1 MNIIELS
8 LTSPHGSFACDTNL
22 SSSYDPTTEWY
33 EFKGHNSIS
42 GNAIE
47 FAFACQDNPIQNNS
61 TLAILHTYFV
71 LDDVH
76 YHIRYTG
83 TPAIKIGANEY
94 VVTYEDCRLPFD
106 GSTAKIVCR
115 WSE

>member
-8 LTSPHGSFACDTNL
+8 LTSPHGSFACDL
-22 SSSYDPTTEWY
+22 HLLAAYDPTTERY
-33 EFKGHNSIS
+33 SFSGMENATLNGIS
-42 GNAIE
+42 
-47 FAFACQDNPIQNNS
+47 FVFSCQDNPVQSNSNIQL
-61 TLAILHTYFV
+61 TEATFV
-71 LDDVH
+71 LNDEEFN
-76 YHIRYTG
+76 IRLTG
-83 TPAIKIGANEY
+83 TPAIKIGENEY

>member
-8 LTSPHGSFACDTNL
+8 LTSLHGSFACDTNFYA
-22 SSSYDPTTEWY
+22 SYDPTTEEY
-33 EFKGHNSIS
+33 LFSGEQQSTGNSIS
-42 GNAIE
+42 
-47 FAFACQDNPIQNNS
+47 FWFSCQDNPIQSNS
-61 TLAILHTYFV
+61 NIHITVTAFILNDEEFN
-71 LDDVH
+71 
-76 YHIRYTG
+76 IRITG

>member
-8 LTSPHGSFACDTNL
+8 LTSPHGNYSCDTYTL
-22 SSSYDPTTEWY
+22 IGYDLTREVY
-33 EFKGHNSIS
+33 EFHGMNSVSGNSI
-42 GNAIE
+42 E
-47 FAFACQDNPIQNNS
+47 LAFACQDNPIQSNS
-61 TLAILHTYFV
+61 IMAIIDAYFV
-71 LDDVH
+71 FNDVA
-76 YHIRYTG
+76 YNIRLTG

-94 VVTYEDCRLPFD
+94 CVTYEDCRLPFD

>member
-8 LTSPHGSFACDTNL
+8 LTSPHGSFACDFDL
-22 SSSYDPTTEWY
+22 SASYDPTIE
-33 EFKGHNSIS
+33 EFLFIGQQQST
-42 GNAIE
+42 GNYID
-47 FAFACQDNPIQNNS
+47 FQFACQDNPIQSGSSIHLTIVNFNLNDQS
-61 TLAILHTYFV
+61 YS
-71 LDDVH
+71 
-76 YHIRYTG
+76 IRLTG